1 MREPA
6 VAHSGLLSLVHL
18 SSENSY
24 RPGRSSQRRRRS
36 RVLLAPSS
44 TLSLRL
50 RAVRRDA
57 QPAVSGLAAL
67 SLPAAPKETGQRH
80 RWPGEDGLS
89 VVPVPRGADAHPR
102 RGGAD
107 GCDSACRHGP
117 RRSRLAS
124 DQPGGE
130 ASWADSFHAGYREAT
145 IRLSMRVHQLS
156 SVGMAHDPPR
166 SWNRRRDCR
175 EPAAV
180 RSGPSGAGRRACA
193 RRTRRGSRSAR
204 GARRFSI

>member
-89 VVPVPRGADAHPR
+89 VVPVLAARTLILVVEERTDATQLVGVVAD
-102 RGGAD
+102 
-107 GCDSACRHGP
+107 
-117 RRSRLAS
+117 
-124 DQPGGE
+124 
-130 ASWADSFHAGYREAT
+130 
-145 IRLSMRVHQLS
+145 V
-156 SVGMAHDPPR
+156 VG
-166 SWNRRRDCR
+166 
-175 EPAAV
+175 V
-180 RSGPSGAGRRACA
+180 
-193 RRTRRGSRSAR
+193 
-204 GARRFSI
+204 